1 MHSLIIG
8 GGKIGYYLTKVL
20 IEKGYDVSVVEKE
33 KDACQKFANDL
44 NITVIKGDGTS
55 VSVLEQ
61 AGVAD
66 ADSVIAVTGRDED
79 NLVACQLA
87 KRLYQVKKTIAKVNN
102 PKIVIDPK
110 NVEALKKLGVDIV
123 VSSTDNITG
132 QLEREIDS
140 GKIKELLPLGA
151 GNAGVFEIVLD
162 NSFTLQNVPLMEM
175 EIPLTLNIISIIR
188 NETELIIP
196 RGHATLE
203 IGDKLMI
210 LSKIKDKN
218 DIFKALKIK
227 A

>member
-33 KDACQKFANDL
+33 KEACQKFANDL

-87 KRLYQVKKTIAKVNN
+87 K
-102 PKIVIDPK
+102 
-110 NVEALKKLGVDIV
+110 
-123 VSSTDNITG
+123 
-132 QLEREIDS
+132 
-140 GKIKELLPLGA
+140 
-151 GNAGVFEIVLD
+151 
-162 NSFTLQNVPLMEM
+162 
-175 EIPLTLNIISIIR
+175 
-188 NETELIIP
+188 
-196 RGHATLE
+196 
-203 IGDKLMI
+203 
-210 LSKIKDKN
+210 
-218 DIFKALKIK
+218 KALSGEKDHSK
-227 A
+227 GKQPQKR

>member
-20 IEKGYDVSVVEKE
+20 MEKGYDVSVVEKE
-33 KDACQKFANDL
+33 KEACQKFANDL
-44 NITVIKGDGTS
+44 NITVIRGDGTS

-66 ADSVIAVTGRDED
+66 AVTGRDED

-102 PKIVIDPK
+102 PK
-110 NVEALKKLGVDIV
+110 NVDALKKLGVDIV

-140 GKIKELLPLGA
+140 GKIKELLPLSA
-151 GNAGVFEIVLD
+151 GKAGVFEIVLD
-162 NSFTLQNVPLMEM
+162 DSFTLQNVPLMEM

-196 RGHATLE
+196 RGHTTLE
-203 IGDKLMI
+203 VGDKLMI

-218 DIFKALKIK
+218 DILKAFKIK

>member
-33 KDACQKFANDL
+33 KEACQKFANDL

-87 KRLYQVKKTIAKVNN
+87 KSVFNVQKTVARANN
-102 PKIVIDPK
+102 PK
-110 NVEALKKLGVDIV
+110 NVEVMKQLGIDITV
-123 VSSTDNITG
+123 NTTDNIARS
-132 QLEREIDS
+132 LEREIDLS
-140 GKIKELLPLGA
+140 KIKQIMTLHKGEASIEEINIPENGYPLAGRTLAQLHLPEIF
-151 GNAGVFEIVLD
+151 VF
-162 NSFTLQNVPLMEM
+162 
-175 EIPLTLNIISIIR
+175 ISIIR
-188 NETELIIP
+188 GDELIIP
-196 RGHATLE
+196 RGNTQVLG
-203 IGDKLMI
+203 GDKIMV
-210 LSKIKDKN
+210 LSPTNKLH
-218 DIFKALKIK
+218 ALKASLK
-227 A
+227 L

>member
-102 PKIVIDPK
+102 PK

-151 GNAGVFEIVLD
+151 GNAGVD

-196 RGHATLE
+196 RGHTTLE